1 MSRIGWNA
9 WSSGSLLPSRDS
21 TLYVLPF
28 VVNRHR
34 AHADSQCQWLVARI
48 GDAPNQSEDL
58 LDSLVAAAQK
68 NVAQSCWDTLDR
80 EGLSAIE

>member
-1 MSRIGWNA
+1 MSRIGWNG

-34 AHADSQCQWLVARI
+34 AHADRQTRNEKM
-48 GDAPNQSEDL
+48 GSEKKVSAQL
-58 LDSLVAAAQK
+58 L
-68 NVAQSCWDTLDR
+68 
-80 EGLSAIE
+80 